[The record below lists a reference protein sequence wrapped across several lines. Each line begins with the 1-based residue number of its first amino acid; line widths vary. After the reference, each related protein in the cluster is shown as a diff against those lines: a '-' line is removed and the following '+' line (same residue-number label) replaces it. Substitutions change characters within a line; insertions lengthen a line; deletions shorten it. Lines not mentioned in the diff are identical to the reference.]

1 MREKLIDIVEAYADF
16 LDWDTK
22 EEMVD
27 SVMEFLATDNN
38 VGDKKISALEKS
50 NRNWRRKHQRLKAA
64 MRQRW
69 IPVTERLPEVGKKVL
84 CCGPTGGLFIAR
96 TRACAGRVL
105 IIDDKSSVQ
114 RKATNWMPLPEPPK
128 GE

>member
-1 MREKLIDIVEAYADF
+1 MTDREKLIELLKESGVAFPISTANF
-16 LDWDTK
+16 LIANGVT
-22 EEMVD
+22 V
-27 SVMEFLATDNN
+27 
-38 VGDKKISALEKS
+38 
-50 NRNWRRKHQRLKAA
+50 Q
-64 MRQRW
+64 QW

-114 RKATNWMPLPEPPK
+114 RKATNWMPIPEPPK